1 MVGRTMNRSAISRRF
16 LLCWLVLPVLA
27 GAQRGL
33 DRSRVQELERIITA
47 EMARQNIPG
56 LSVAVAA
63 GGKMVWAAGFGLA
76 DLENHVPAKATT
88 VYRLASVSKP
98 FTAVAVMQL
107 VEQGRMDLDAPVEKY
122 VPSFPKKQW
131 PVTIRHLLC
140 HQSGIRHY
148 RDGAEVNSTRHY
160 TDLIEPLRIFQNDP
174 LLFEPGTRFSYTT
187 YGYNL
192 LGAAVEGASGMKF
205 LDYLRRHIF
214 EPAGLSRM
222 RDDNVYDLIPDRARG
237 YRRVLGG
244 KIENCAL
251 ADTSNKI
258 PGGGLVGT
266 VEDLVDF
273 AIHLNGGTLLKPE
286 TVRRMF
292 TPQKTRDG
300 NTTPYGLGWQIFE
313 RGSRRWVGHG
323 GAQQGVRTLLLM
335 RPERGFA
342 VALMANL
349 EGVNLEPAA
358 GRIAAIVLGEE

>member
-1 MVGRTMNRSAISRRF
+1 MTILRISRRGF
-16 LLCWLVLPVLA
+16 LWLALPALA
-27 GAQRGL
+27 LGQTGL
-33 DRSRVQELERIITA
+33 ERRQVQELERLITA
-47 EMARQNIPG
+47 EMARQGIPG
-56 LSVAVAA
+56 MSVAVAVR
-63 GGKMVWAAGFGLA
+63 GRVLWAAGFGLA

-88 VYRLASVSKP
+88 VYRLASISKP
-98 FTAVAVMQL
+98 FTAVAVLQL
-107 VEQGRMDLDAPVEKY
+107 VEQGKMDLEAPVEKY

-140 HQSGIRHY
+140 HQGGIRHY
-148 RDGAEVNSTRHY
+148 RDGAEMNSTRHY
-160 TDLIEPLRIFQNDP
+160 TDLIEPLQIFQNDP

-214 EPAGLSRM
+214 EPAGLRRM
-222 RDDNVYDLIPDRARG
+222 RDDNVYDLIPERARG

-273 AIHLNGGTLLKPE
+273 AIHLNGGTLLKKD
-286 TVRRMF
+286 TVGRMC

-300 NTTPYGLGWQIFE
+300 KSTPYGLGWQVFE
-313 RGSRRWVGHG
+313 RGAQRWVGHG

-349 EGVNLEPAA
+349 EGVNLETAA
-358 GRIAAIVLGEE
+358 VGIAAIVLGEPRSAPD